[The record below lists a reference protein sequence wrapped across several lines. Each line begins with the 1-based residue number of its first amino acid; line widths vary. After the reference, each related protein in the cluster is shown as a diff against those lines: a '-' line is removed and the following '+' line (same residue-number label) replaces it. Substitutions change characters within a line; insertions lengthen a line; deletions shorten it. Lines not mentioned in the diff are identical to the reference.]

1 MNPQS
6 SIVRRLS
13 SRNGSRHT
21 SDDPPED
28 RQSDRKSETGSGAD
42 NKAYD
47 PGSEVRVRHW
57 FFQL

>member
-28 RQSDRKSETGSGAD
+28 RQIDRKSETGSGAD

-47 PGSEVRVRHW
+47 PGSEVRVRH
-57 FFQL
+57 